1 MRQILDAPA
10 LIAPALPLPRSRAVD
25 QAKAARR
32 TTEKRASL
40 TRIWGEAVQTL
51 MAHPAPILC
60 VATLSVTAPI
70 LLGVL
75 VQRLINVEIY
85 RSAGMIYVQDY
96 DRPAPL
102 AWLIQIVLAVLGAA
116 FGRGVITRI
125 ALHGEGFR
133 PACQAT
139 LARLP
144 SLVIGSSLFAALTVG
159 GAICAQVLLGVIGL
173 DVQRTGTR
181 SITLDGATDIAAKHS
196 LDLLAVD
203 ASLPGDWV
211 DHLRSQTAF
220 VRHVTVQRS
229 PDHYTEFEMTIQPN
243 DAAFG
248 RGLAGAVVLLLAA
261 HVLLRFR
268 AAAAFERGGANPLVA
283 LGRGIYTAARQPGA
297 VAVHGLLLRAALCA
311 ACGLFVL
318 WPIQFSRAFAVSFLV
333 QRMDVP
339 DLRVTL
345 EFVMTAGM
353 ALACPFGWAF
363 EAIYDAR
370 LYAAIRPQAAAEAW
384 GRA

>member
-10 LIAPALPLPRSRAVD
+10 LIAPALPLPRSRSQAVD

-32 TTEKRASL
+32 TTEKRVSL
-40 TRIWGEAVQTL
+40 TRIWGEAIQTL
-51 MAHPAPILC
+51 IAHPAPILS
-60 VATLSVTAPI
+60 VATLSVAAPI

-125 ALHGEGFR
+125 AQHGEGFR

-144 SLVIGSSLFAALTVG
+144 ALVIGSSLFAALTVG
-159 GAICAQVLLGVIGL
+159 GAVCAQVLLGAIRL

-181 SITLDGATDIAAKHS
+181 SVTLNGATDIAAKHS
-196 LDLLAVD
+196 LELFAVD

-211 DHLRSQTAF
+211 DRLRRQSPF
-220 VRHVTVQRS
+220 VTRVTVQRTAG
-229 PDHYTEFEMTIQPN
+229 YYEEFEQTIRSN
-243 DAAFG
+243 DRSFWPG
-248 RGLAGAVVLLLAA
+248 VFGAVVLLLAA

-268 AAAAFERGGANPLVA
+268 AATAFERGSANPLVA
-283 LGRGIYTAARQPGA
+283 LGRSIYVAVRQPGT
-297 VAVHGLLLRAALCA
+297 VAVHGLLLRIAVCS

-318 WPIQFSRAFAVSFLV
+318 APIQFSRAFAVSFLV
-333 QRMDVP
+333 QRLDVP

-353 ALACPFGWAF
+353 ALACAFGWAF

-370 LYAAIRPQAAAEAW
+370 LYAAVRPQAW
-384 GRA
+384 GRE